1 MVDRKGESSKDE
13 SDTIPSG
20 NSDDANN
27 AQSPDRGDDSRQGLV
42 HQEASA
48 ELETEAQPKRDAE
61 HKRESEAAA
70 KKVFQNKSELP
81 IHDASS
87 TGEPAAAMRGKG
99 PAWFA
104 LLLAM
109 IGVAG
114 ACFLYYELIFKNP
127 DRALIE
133 QISKQEIEVAAVRRE
148 ITRAIETSERTQ
160 TSALQEALSAQRAQ
174 LSEVEERITK
184 TLQAALQAAP
194 PAQRE
199 WRLAEAEYLLRIAN
213 HRILMEQD
221 SSGALTLLLAV
232 DEIVAELDDFSLHV
246 VRARLADEMIAL
258 KQVPSDSSQNIYLR
272 LEALKSEIASLHP
285 VLPEYQQTIGVPEA
299 ALTVWEQIA
308 AATKDLVRVRTL
320 EEGATA
326 RPLIAPEEEAFLH
339 QHLQLALAQAQLAA
353 LKRQQ
358 AVYELALTRV
368 REYLISY
375 MDLQARE
382 ALLAELDA
390 LSLLALER
398 TLPDISGSLNEL
410 LSTMGNR

>member
-1 MVDRKGESSKDE
+1 MVDRNGESSKDE

-27 AQSPDRGDDSRQGLV
+27 AQSPDPGDGSSQGLV

-81 IHDASS
+81 IHDANA
-87 TGEPAAAMRGKG
+87 TGEPAASMRGKG

-104 LLLAM
+104 LLLGM

-114 ACFLYYELIFKNP
+114 AGFLYYELIFKNP

-133 QISKQEIEVAAVRRE
+133 QISKQETEVAEVRRE
-148 ITRAIETSERTQ
+148 VTRAIETSERAQ

-174 LSEVEERITK
+174 LREVEERTTK
-184 TLQAALQAAP
+184 TLQEALQAAP

-272 LEALKSEIASLHP
+272 LEALKSEIASLYP
-285 VLPEYQQTIGVPEA
+285 VLPEYQQAIGVPEA

-320 EEGATA
+320 TEGATV

-339 QHLQLALAQAQLAA
+339 QHLQLALSQAQLAA

-368 REYLISY
+368 REYLVNY
-375 MDLQARE
+375 MDLRARE

-410 LSTMGNR
+410 LSTMGNQ